1 MIESENKKHY
11 LAIIG
16 GSISGSEAAKVL
28 ADKGLRVVVFEMNN
42 LPYGKIEDGL
52 PCWHVG
58 LRDKQEKNI
67 DTKLDHENIRYVPKV
82 QIGKDISFKELVEDW
97 GFSAVILANGAWKD
111 RPLPVE
117 NIEKFRGKELIY
129 QNSLLYWFNH
139 KHEPDF
145 NGRIYEMEDGA
156 VVVGGGLAS
165 LDVMKIGMI
174 EIVQKA
180 LKEQKG
186 IDIDMFEMEKKGIS
200 EILNDNNTSLEEL
213 GLEGMTLVYRRE
225 AKDMP
230 LKAVK
235 DSSPE
240 SKKKAEEVS
249 EKLLKKYVDKYL
261 FKFLPL
267 HIPVDFIEHNCSLK
281 GIVFQKVE
289 INEGRV
295 VPIDKFE
302 TLQTSQVIS
311 SIGSLP
317 KKIEGLPYDRDW
329 LKMKKDVNY
338 MVEGFDNVFA
348 VGNAV
353 TGKGNIQESKIHGR
367 KITEKII
374 EEQLIDTDL
383 FEEWLKSF
391 NEKVTDETRK
401 ETDSI
406 ENFIKNQSV
415 QSEEVIKSI
424 LDKTKALHD
433 KAGYTTY
440 KEWISAKTPVRL
452 ENMLSK
458 L

>member
-1 MIESENKKHY
+1 MIDSKSKKHY
-11 LAIIG
+11 IAIIG
-16 GSISGSEAAKVL
+16 GSISGSEAANVL
-28 ADKGLRVVVFEMNN
+28 ANKGFRVVVFEMNS

-67 DTKLDHENIRYVPKV
+67 DAKLDHENIRYVPKV
-82 QIGKDISFKELVEDW
+82 QIGKDLPFKDLVENW

-111 RPLPVE
+111 RELPVK

-129 QNSLLYWFNH
+129 QNSLLFWFNH
-139 KHEPDF
+139 KHEPGY
-145 NGRIYEMEDGA
+145 NGKVYEMQDGA

-186 IDIDMFEMEKKGIS
+186 LDFNMFELEKKGIDK
-200 EILNDNNTSLEEL
+200 ILKDNNTSMEEL
-213 GLEGMTLVYRRE
+213 GLQGMTLVYRRE

-230 LKAVK
+230 LKAPK
-235 DSSPE
+235 DNSPE

-249 EKLLKKYVDKYL
+249 DKLLNKYVDKYL

-289 INEGRV
+289 INDGRV
-295 VPIDKFE
+295 VPIE
-302 TLQTSQVIS
+302 EYQTLQTSQVIS

-317 KKIEGLPYDRDW
+317 KQIEGLPYDRDW

-338 MVEGFDNVFA
+338 MVDGFDNVFA

-374 EEQLIDTDL
+374 EEQLIDVDL
-383 FEEWLKSF
+383 LEEWLKSF

-401 ETDSI
+401 ETDSV
-406 ENFIKNQSV
+406 ENFIKDQPVRSDEII
-415 QSEEVIKSI
+415 SGI
-424 LDKTKALHD
+424 LEKTKAFHD
-433 KAGYTTY
+433 KTGYTTY
-440 KEWISAKTPVRL
+440 KEWINSNTPVRL
-452 ENMLSK
+452 ENMIS
-458 L
+458 